1 LSVFTKE
8 DLLLL
13 ILVFSTFY
21 AIIIDMIVTII
32 FKASF
37 RGQKVGTIFATGGE
51 LHYGFLIFYN
61 KELRRLQLKKQ
72 NLLIL
77 NV

>member
-1 LSVFTKE
+1 
-8 DLLLL
+8 
-13 ILVFSTFY
+13 
-21 AIIIDMIVTII
+21 MIVTII